1 MSDFEKV
8 IKGLEQHINTGCMS
22 EREQLQPVI
31 CPYFQNSHCIIALCR
46 DALELLKSRQPR
58 LLTVEEINALPEGA
72 VCWEEFRDE
81 DGVINNDLTPAMK
94 WGLLSLVNGEADVT
108 CLNAYGTQGYGSG
121 QARSRWWSAK
131 PTDEQRKAVAW
142 E

>member
-1 MSDFEKV
+1 
-8 IKGLEQHINTGCMS
+8 
-22 EREQLQPVI
+22 
-31 CPYFQNSHCIIALCR
+31 
-46 DALELLKSRQPR
+46 
-58 LLTVEEINALPEGA
+58 
-72 VCWEEFRDE
+72 
-81 DGVINNDLTPAMK
+81 MK

>member
-1 MSDFEKV
+1 MNENIIVAITKLNEIVTDIDKDDTCFLDIKDTVEEV
-8 IKGLEQHINTGCMS
+8 I
-22 EREQLQPVI
+22 
-31 CPYFQNSHCIIALCR
+31 A
-46 DALELLKSRQPR
+46 LLKSHQPH
-58 LLTVEEINALPEGA
+58 LLTVEEINALPEGS

-108 CLNAYGTQGYGSG
+108 CLNAYGTQGYSSG

>member
-1 MSDFEKV
+1 MIDLEKV
-8 IKGLEQHINTGCMS
+8 IKALECCKDINKLNCDDCAYTYNARSDRCECSAEMA
-22 EREQLQPVI
+22 
-31 CPYFQNSHCIIALCR
+31 F
-46 DALELLKSRQPR
+46 DALELLKSRQPH
-58 LLTVEEINALPEGA
+58 LLTVEEINALPEGS

-108 CLNAYGTQGYGSG
+108 CLNAYGTQGYGSS